1 MRSCKR
7 PLNQSCEAD
16 KAMKHKVF
24 LFSLSQVG
32 NICALSTCIKGG
44 RAFFMPSFFVHF
56 YLRKGVLV
64 MGNEVKVTA
73 HDDYAFSPVP
83 ENERRGLFSM
93 SSVMLGFT
101 FFAASMWVGGT
112 LGNGFK
118 LWPDLVAVILTG
130 NLILGIYGSFLGYAA
145 ASTNLST
152 HILARRAFG
161 LLGSKLPSFMLA
173 FTQVGWF
180 GVGVAMLAYPVN
192 KLMGWPL
199 TPVIIV
205 SGILMT
211 ATVAI
216 GFKAIEWLSK
226 IAVPAIIILG
236 SLSIW
241 RAIETAGGFAGMAA
255 LTPKEPLPFAL
266 GVSLGIG
273 SFISGCTL
281 TPDFVRYAKN
291 KSVGT
296 WATIIGFTFG
306 NSLMFFFG
314 ALGAMTTGIADTA
327 EVLASQGLLGSG
339 IALLALNIWT
349 TNDNA
354 LYASGLG
361 LANITG
367 LPRKLLTVIA
377 GLTGTVLATFL
388 YNNFVGWLTFLSIS
402 LPPIGGIIIGD
413 FYLKWRCRYPQ
424 ADYPLKS
431 VNWAAMVAW
440 GAALGVAQLST
451 RLNFGIAPLNSIL
464 TAMVVFVIA
473 DRLIYS
479 KEAQ

>member
-1 MRSCKR
+1 M
-7 PLNQSCEAD
+7 A
-16 KAMKHKVF
+16 
-24 LFSLSQVG
+24 
-32 NICALSTCIKGG
+32 
-44 RAFFMPSFFVHF
+44 
-56 YLRKGVLV
+56 
-64 MGNEVKVTA
+64 NEVQVTA

-83 ENERRGLFSM
+83 EGERRGLFAM

-112 LGNGFK
+112 LGNGFR

-161 LLGSKLPSFMLA
+161 VVGSKLPSFMLA
-173 FTQVGWF
+173 FTQIGWF

-192 KLMGWPL
+192 KLMGWPIM
-199 TPVIIV
+199 PVVIV
-205 SGILMT
+205 SGIFMT
-211 ATVAI
+211 ATVAA

-226 IAVPAIIILG
+226 IAVPAIIVLG
-236 SLSIW
+236 LMSMW
-241 RAIETAGGFAGMAA
+241 KAVDTAGGLEAMTL
-255 LTPKEPLPFAL
+255 LTPKEPLPFSL

-281 TPDFVRYAKN
+281 TPDFVRYARSR
-291 KSVGT
+291 SVGT

-314 ALGAMTTGIADTA
+314 AFGAMTTGIADTA
-327 EVLASQGLLGSG
+327 EVLASQGLLGAG

-361 LANITG
+361 LSNITG
-367 LPRKLLTVIA
+367 LPRKLLTIVAGVI
-377 GLTGTVLATFL
+377 GTVFATFL
-388 YNNFVGWLTFLSIS
+388 YNNFVGWLTFLSVS

-413 FYLKWRCRYPQ
+413 FYLKWKCRYP
-424 ADYPLKS
+424 ATNYPMKS
-431 VNWAAMVAW
+431 INPAALIAWAAAI
-440 GAALGVAQLST
+440 GVAQASAVYNL
-451 RLNFGIAPLNSIL
+451 GIPPLNSIF
-464 TAMVVFVIA
+464 TAMVIFVVVDKIFYPKEVA
-473 DRLIYS
+473 QYGSDHTQS
-479 KEAQ
+479 KAA